1 MMITRLY
8 IIYYLSFII
17 YHSFQFMKFL
27 KEERLKSQKTISL
40 LFKEGRSFTCY
51 PLRLVYAEVEITADA
66 PFPIQFSVTVA
77 KRNFK
82 RAVDRN
88 VLRRRIREA
97 YRLHKDTL
105 YRFLQNLPDNS
116 DMKNKHF
123 AFMVM
128 YVAKEELPFNEI
140 EKGIKK
146 MIYKFEKTA

>member
-1 MMITRLY
+1 
-8 IIYYLSFII
+8 
-17 YHSFQFMKFL
+17 MKFL

-51 PLRLVYAEVEITADA
+51 PLRLVYAEVETTADA

-97 YRLHKDTL
+97 YRLHKETL
-105 YRFLQNLPDNS
+105 YNFLQNLPENS

-128 YVAKEELPFNEI
+128 YVAKEELPFAEI